1 MLLIT
6 RREGGSFSCSRRT
19 SRRRSRGAGWIA
31 ARAEPTVRQKA
42 LYDQM
47 SRLSG
52 TAFDRAF
59 VFVREMIAEHKM
71 NIPSFKMRQRRR
83 TIR

>member
-1 MLLIT
+1 M
-6 RREGGSFSCSRRT
+6 
-19 SRRRSRGAGWIA
+19 
-31 ARAEPTVRQKA
+31 
-42 LYDQM
+42 YDQM

-52 TAFDRAF
+52 TAFDRA
-59 VFVREMIAEHKM
+59 FVREMIAEHKM